1 MFFFFF
7 VNSGEH
13 LDILAISCDSF
24 NPDVNEKIGRQ
35 QTGKKNHL
43 DSLQRMRNYCSQY
56 KVHCTLLLYQY
67 KGTLLLCFITIRI
80 LLKMTKNLGLLIGMS
95 LTRCRSSAA
104 RDFCVHHVYVE
115 LHAKA
120 TYSGMW
126 CIGAQCI
133 SK

>member
-1 MFFFFF
+1 MEFMTTFSAWMGTQSPSFKVRIIAFAEQVTNVKNKTLNF
-7 VNSGEH
+7 CTTG
-13 LDILAISCDSF
+13 AGAKDSEGWPQ
-24 NPDVNEKIGRQ
+24 NGAR
-35 QTGKKNHL
+35 
-43 DSLQRMRNYCSQY
+43 S
-56 KVHCTLLLYQY
+56 TL
-67 KGTLLLCFITIRI
+67 
-80 LLKMTKNLGLLIGMS
+80 GMS
-95 LTRCRSSAA
+95 LTHCRSSAA